1 MVPPRGTGWE
11 SAVTAAV
18 NAQETET
25 LPMEATKE
33 VTLSTTRKQLV
44 EDALQAALDGNWEVA
59 IALNQLLIERN
70 PNDAEAYNRVGR
82 AKLALGK
89 VSGARQAYTQALKA
103 DPANLIARRN
113 LQRLDQL
120 KDRKLEGTA
129 LGAHP
134 MPRTKVFIEEVGKTW
149 VDELVNVEAIQML
162 AEVFPG
168 EALVLS
174 NVDGRLVVS
183 REDGTRLGEVESKTA
198 ERMLSLISSGYRFEV
213 FSLGISGQ
221 SLRVILREVYRDP
234 SMSGAVSFPRQIT
247 SRSYLRERDMLRSRD
262 EMDFL
267 GELGE
272 DDEEIEEE
280 DSSPSDAYETEPE
293 EIDAEPLIE
302 EAMSLGDEEPES

>member
-1 MVPPRGTGWE
+1 
-11 SAVTAAV
+11 
-18 NAQETET
+18 
-25 LPMEATKE
+25 MEATKE
-33 VTLSTTRKQLV
+33 ATLSTTRKQLV
-44 EDALQAALDGNWEVA
+44 EDALQAALDGNWEMA

-89 VSGARQAYTQALKA
+89 VNGARQAYTQALKA

>member
-1 MVPPRGTGWE
+1 
-11 SAVTAAV
+11 
-18 NAQETET
+18 
-25 LPMEATKE
+25 
-33 VTLSTTRKQLV
+33 
-44 EDALQAALDGNWEVA
+44 
-59 IALNQLLIERN
+59 
-70 PNDAEAYNRVGR
+70 
-82 AKLALGK
+82 
-89 VSGARQAYTQALKA
+89 
-103 DPANLIARRN
+103 
-113 LQRLDQL
+113 
-120 KDRKLEGTA
+120 
-129 LGAHP
+129 

-174 NVDGRLVVS
+174 NVEGRLVVS

>member
-1 MVPPRGTGWE
+1 
-11 SAVTAAV
+11 
-18 NAQETET
+18 
-25 LPMEATKE
+25 MEATKE

-44 EDALQAALDGNWEVA
+44 EDALQAALHGNWDVA

>member
-1 MVPPRGTGWE
+1 
-11 SAVTAAV
+11 
-18 NAQETET
+18 
-25 LPMEATKE
+25 MEATKE

-44 EDALQAALDGNWEVA
+44 EDALQASLHGNWDVA

-120 KDRKLEGTA
+120 KDRKIEGTA

-174 NVDGRLVVS
+174 NVEGRLVVS

>member
-1 MVPPRGTGWE
+1 
-11 SAVTAAV
+11 
-18 NAQETET
+18 
-25 LPMEATKE
+25 MEATKE

-89 VSGARQAYTQALKA
+89 VTGARQAYTQALKA